1 MARRRLDAELVR
13 RGFAASREQA
23 QSAIAAGR
31 VSVGG
36 VVAGKSATQV
46 DEAAAI
52 EVDRAGS
59 DYVSRGAHKLIGALD
74 AFGMDVAGLLALDA
88 GASTGGFT
96 QVLLERGVRAVAAV
110 DVGYG
115 QLAWSLRGDERV
127 HVLERTNV
135 RHLSPGDLPFAPDLV
150 VADLSFISLTKV
162 LPALVAAAAP
172 NAQWIVMVK
181 PQFEAGRAKVKAGVV
196 SDPQVRIDAV
206 LAVAHAGR
214 DLGLAVH
221 GVAASPLPGPKGNVE
236 YFLWMTRS
244 GGDGE
249 PEGRDDGGMDEQATA
264 EAIAQAVREGPA

>member
-13 RGFAASREQA
+13 RGLAASREQA
-23 QSAIAAGR
+23 QSAIAEGR
-31 VSVGG
+31 VTVGG

-59 DYVSRGAHKLIGALD
+59 DYVSRGAYKLIGALD
-74 AFGMDVAGLLALDA
+74 AFDMDITGLRALDA

-96 QVLLERGVRAVAAV
+96 QVLLERGVLMVAAV

-115 QLAWSLRGDERV
+115 QLAWSLRGDDRV
-127 HVLERTNV
+127 VVLERTNV
-135 RHLSPGDLPFAPDLV
+135 RHLSAGDLPFAPDLV

-162 LPALVAAAAP
+162 LPALVEVAAP
-172 NAQWIVMVK
+172 DAQWIVMVK

-196 SDPQVRIDAV
+196 SDPQVRIEAV
-206 LAVAHAGR
+206 LSVAQSGW
-214 DLGLAVH
+214 DLGLAVQ

-244 GGDGE
+244 GGDGK
-249 PEGRDDGGMDEQATA
+249 PEGRDDGGMDEQAA
-264 EAIAQAVREGPA
+264 AAAIARAVREGPA

>member
-13 RGFAASREQA
+13 RGIVGSREQA

-36 VVAGKSATQV
+36 VVAVKSATQV

-59 DYVSRGAHKLIGALD
+59 EYVSRGAHKLIGALD
-74 AFGMDVAGLLALDA
+74 AFGVDASGLRALDA

-96 QVLLERGVRAVAAV
+96 QVLLERGAQSVAAV

-115 QLAWSLRGDERV
+115 QLAWSLRSDERV
-127 HVLERTNV
+127 QVLERTNV
-135 RHLSPGDLPFAPDLV
+135 RHLAAGDLPFAPDLV
-150 VADLSFISLTKV
+150 VADLSFISLVKV
-162 LPALVAAAAP
+162 LPALVEVAAP
-172 NAQWIVMVK
+172 DAQWIVMVK

-196 SDPQVRIDAV
+196 SDPQVRIE
-206 LAVAHAGR
+206 AVATVAAAGR
-214 DLGLAVH
+214 ELGLAVR
-221 GVAASPLPGPKGNVE
+221 GVVASPLPGPKGNVE

-244 GGDGE
+244 GGDVGLD
-249 PEGRDDGGMDEQATA
+249 GRDDGGMDDQATA
-264 EAIAQAVREGPA
+264 EAIERAVSEGPA

>member
-13 RGFAASREQA
+13 RGLAASREQA

-31 VSVGG
+31 VSVSG
-36 VVAGKSATQV
+36 VVAVKSATQV

-74 AFGMDVAGLLALDA
+74 AFGVDVSGMRALDA

-96 QVLLERGVRAVAAV
+96 QVLLERGVQAVAAV

-115 QLAWSLRGDERV
+115 QLAWSLRSDERV
-127 HVLERTNV
+127 QVLERTNV
-135 RHLSPGDLPFAPDLV
+135 RHLAAGDLPFAPDLV
-150 VADLSFISLTKV
+150 VADLSFISLVKV
-162 LPALVAAAAP
+162 LPALVQVAS
-172 NAQWIVMVK
+172 NDAQWIVMVK

-196 SDPQVRIDAV
+196 SDPQVRIEAV
-206 LAVAHAGR
+206 MGVAQAGR
-214 DLGLAVH
+214 ELGLAVR

-244 GGDGE
+244 GGDGG

-264 EAIAQAVREGPA
+264 EAIARAVHEGPA

>member
-13 RGFAASREQA
+13 RGLAASREQA

-31 VSVGG
+31 VSVSG

-46 DEAAAI
+46 DVAAAI

-59 DYVSRGAHKLIGALD
+59 DYVSRGAYKLIGALD
-74 AFGMDVAGLLALDA
+74 AFDVDVAGFLALDA

-96 QVLLERGVRAVAAV
+96 QVLLERGAQAVAAV

-115 QLAWSLRGDERV
+115 QLAWSLRSDDRV
-127 HVLERTNV
+127 QVFERTNV
-135 RHLSPGDLPFAPDLV
+135 RHLAAGDLPFAPDLV

-162 LPALVAAAAP
+162 LPALVAVAAP
-172 NAQWIVMVK
+172 EAQWIVMVK

-196 SDPQVRIDAV
+196 SDPQVRIEAV
-206 LAVAHAGR
+206 LSVAQSGW
-214 DLGLAVH
+214 DLGLAVQ

-244 GGDGE
+244 GGDDGR
-249 PEGRDDGGMDEQATA
+249 EGRDDGGMDEQTTA
-264 EAIAQAVREGPA
+264 EAIARAVREGPT